1 VLPLGCGALLGI
13 KSVSKHS
20 DTKEWLV
27 PLWRRTI
34 VEARIKLVEPDLSEA
49 QRRYLWE
56 SIDCRELLLRLVA
69 TDFDA
74 ELEQIDREIEDE
86 LRTG

>member
-1 VLPLGCGALLGI
+1 M
-13 KSVSKHS
+13 SNHS

-27 PLWRRTI
+27 PLWRRAI

-49 QRRYLWE
+49 QRRHIWE
-56 SIDCRELLLRLVA
+56 SIDYRELLLRLVA
-69 TDFDA
+69 ADYNA
-74 ELEQIDREIEDE
+74 ELEQIDREIENE